1 MYLPIYIY
9 GHPVLRKVSED
20 IPTDYPGLT
29 KFLEDMF
36 QTMDEADGVGLAAPQ
51 VGKNIRIFVVD
62 GNAFKEMDPSCKG
75 FRKAFINAHIL
86 ERSGDEISRNEGC
99 LSIPGIHEDVKRKN
113 KIRIA
118 YRDENGEQQ
127 EEEYEGIKAWIIQ
140 HEYDHLDGILF
151 TDHLSALKKRI
162 LKNKLNNLSLGKFK
176 AAYRVVLPK

>member
-1 MYLPIYIY
+1 MLLPIFIY

-20 IPTDYPGLT
+20 ITPDFPELD
-29 KFLEDMF
+29 KFIKDLW

-62 GNAFKEMDPSCKG
+62 SNAFVDIDPDCKD

-86 ERSGDEISRNEGC
+86 ERSGDHISRNEGC
-99 LSIPGIHEDVKRKN
+99 LSVPGIHEDVKRPD

-118 YRDENGEQQ
+118 YQDEEGVQH

-140 HEYDHLDGILF
+140 HEYDHLEGIIF
-151 TDHLSALKKRI
+151 TDHLSSLKKRI
-162 LKNKLNNLSLGKFK
+162 LKNKLNNISLGKFN
-176 AAYRVVLPK
+176 AIYRVVLPK